1 MSNTGATLARDL
13 VVTGWTNPGQ
23 VLQGPDDSYAY
34 EQLNYSG
41 ISTEMRVFDFGFAIP
56 AGATIDG
63 IYVTIRHASDIPNV
77 VHDYSLKLYYGG
89 VQGND
94 RAKGDLW
101 SGVSEAT
108 YGSSSDLWGYTGITA
123 SIVNNSGF
131 GLSFYA
137 KNDGLAVKPFAM
149 LDYIKMTVYYTEGA
163 AGWSGKVLNV
173 SSPAK
178 IMGTAL
184 ASVVKVNGK

>member
-1 MSNTGATLARDL
+1 MADTGAKLATDL
-13 VVTGWTNPGQ
+13 TAPGWTNPGQ
-23 VLQGPDDSYAY
+23 VLQGPDESYAY

-41 ISTEMRVFDFGFAIP
+41 ISSEMRIYDFGFAVP
-56 AGATIDG
+56 VGSTING
-63 IYVTIRHASDIPNV
+63 IYVVIRHASDIPNV

-101 SGVSEAT
+101 SGASEAS

-137 KNDGLAVKPFAM
+137 KNDSLAARPLAE
-149 LDYIKMTVYYTEGA
+149 LDYIKMTVYYTAGA
-163 AGWSGKVLNV
+163 GGWAGKVLNI

-184 ASVVKVNGK
+184 ASVVKVIGK